1 MIHSIQQVVMSFP
14 AITGDYEVST
24 VFALHFFKIKFDGG
38 KGKNFLSTERS
49 GLFSEFI
56 HYFSLCC
63 MVQSIIN
70 NKMKCLIVL
79 SINTAVCVKTLRTY
93 FVLENCVHHVKSA
106 ILY

>member
-24 VFALHFFKIKFDGG
+24 VFALLFFLIKFDGG

-56 HYFSLCC
+56 HYFSL
-63 MVQSIIN
+63 
-70 NKMKCLIVL
+70 
-79 SINTAVCVKTLRTY
+79 
-93 FVLENCVHHVKSA
+93 
-106 ILY
+106 

>member
-1 MIHSIQQVVMSFP
+1 MSFP

-56 HYFSLCC
+56 HYFSLYC

>member
-14 AITGDYEVST
+14 AITEDYEVST
-24 VFALHFFKIKFDGG
+24 VFALLFFLIKFDGG

-56 HYFSLCC
+56 HYFSLYC

-79 SINTAVCVKTLRTY
+79 SISTAVCVCKNSQDL
-93 FVLENCVHHVKSA
+93 FCS
-106 ILY
+106 

>member
-14 AITGDYEVST
+14 AITEDYEVST
-24 VFALHFFKIKFDGG
+24 VFALLFFLIKFDGG

-56 HYFSLCC
+56 HYFSLYC

-79 SINTAVCVKTLRTY
+79 SISTAVCV
-93 FVLENCVHHVKSA
+93 
-106 ILY
+106 